1 MPPDSRRCYPLVDLI
16 GVWFTVPTP
25 AIPMNRNPRHG
36 LFGFALAIAVST
48 TAPAVAQLPM
58 PELFG
63 PPPGPV
69 APDSAELDTIG
80 SEAITDDTAAAKS
93 KSGFGDVAPPMA
105 GSTQAFEPKAIAER
119 PAPLGGRP
127 RLVDS
132 IPSSSDLATELSTG
146 KPTAKELRQ
155 ARALYRQR
163 QRIERL
169 ERNLWAGH
177 EPLRPNWNSL
187 PMTSSRYPAAT
198 TVLVPVY
205 VYPR

>member
-1 MPPDSRRCYPLVDLI
+1 
-16 GVWFTVPTP
+16 
-25 AIPMNRNPRHG
+25 
-36 LFGFALAIAVST
+36 
-48 TAPAVAQLPM
+48 M

-69 APDSAELDTIG
+69 QSDSAVADELRALDGEPGGDVTAAGNMELAPDHAVPAVVETV
-80 SEAITDDTAAAKS
+80 EPQ
-93 KSGFGDVAPPMA
+93 DVA
-105 GSTQAFEPKAIAER
+105 EK

-127 RLVDS
+127 RLVDA
-132 IPSSSDLATELSTG
+132 IPSSSDLATELSNG

-169 ERNLWAGH
+169 ERNLWAGY